1 MEEEKD
7 AVYIVRKGDVI
18 AIYKSLSE
26 CQAQTGTSVCNPST
40 SVYKRNGL
48 SKEAEEFLA
57 SHGLKNPTYAINASY
72 VKEDLFGELLPCPFQ
87 EPYSS
92 REKMVV
98 NDSPSK
104 RSQEQLHSNI
114 IKPSSSKGGT
124 FAEESLLAKLQEE
137 VHMTGFA
144 VCDSDSFLTNPQKKH
159 LKVDNYIQPPTFSP
173 ISQSCIIEFDG
184 ASKGNPGPAGAGAVL
199 RAEDGSLVCLLRE
212 GVGVATNNVAEY
224 RAVILGLKCAL
235 RKGFKHVRVR
245 GDSKLV
251 CMQIQ
256 GLWKIK
262 NPNMAE
268 LCKQAVALKD
278 KFTSF
283 HIFHVERVHKN
294 VYCS

>member
-7 AVYIVRKGDVI
+7 AVYVVRKGDTI
-18 AIYKSLSE
+18 AVYKSLSD
-26 CQAQTGTSVCNPST
+26 CQAQTGSSVCTPSM
-40 SVYKRNGL
+40 SVYKRYGL

-57 SHGLKNPTYAINASY
+57 SHGLKNPAYAINASY

-87 EPYSS
+87 EPYCS
-92 REKMVV
+92 KAQTVV
-98 NDSPSK
+98 KDSPPK

-114 IKPSSSKGGT
+114 T
-124 FAEESLLAKLQEE
+124 AE
-137 VHMTGFA
+137 
-144 VCDSDSFLTNPQKKH
+144 CDLDLFLTDPQKKH
-159 LKVDNYIQPPTFSP
+159 LKVDNCIQLPIISPTC
-173 ISQSCIIEFDG
+173 QSCIIEFDG

-199 RAEDGSLVCLLRE
+199 RTEDGSLVYLLRE
-212 GVGVATNNVAEY
+212 GVGIATNNVAEY

-235 RKGFKHVRVR
+235 RKGFKHVTVR

-268 LCKQAVALKD
+268 LCKQAVVLKD

-283 HIFHVERVHKN
+283 HIFHVEREFNSTADAQANLAVNLRDGQVEESCK
-294 VYCS
+294 